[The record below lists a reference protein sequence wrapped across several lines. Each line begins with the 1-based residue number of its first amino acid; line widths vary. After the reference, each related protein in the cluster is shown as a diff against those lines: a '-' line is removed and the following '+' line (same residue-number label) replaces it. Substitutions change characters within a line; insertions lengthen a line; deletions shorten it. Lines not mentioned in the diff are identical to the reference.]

1 MLSTLPTLEKI
12 DQSIKNV
19 TPIFNSFGFTFDV
32 CCFTPSFTKIIGNRE
47 YTAVFNYTDDILCV
61 WYKDD
66 HQDTVFLHYGQV
78 PPVSELKLI
87 LSNKGI

>member
-1 MLSTLPTLEKI
+1 MLSTLNHI
-12 DQSIKNV
+12 DKSIQEV
-19 TPIFNSFGFTFDV
+19 TPILSGFGFVFDV
-32 CCFTPSFTKIIGNRE
+32 CCFTPSFTKTVCNRE
-47 YTAVFNYTDDILCV
+47 YTAVFNYTDDILCI